1 MLFDDHSLTP
11 SVIIAAARSVLAA
24 NGFRISDDKAAL
36 DINHSYIF
44 LAEDEY
50 SVVAVAAYDSWPELE
65 EEWSVLQGELVALL
79 SRRLARSS
87 PKAWDGYV
95 VLFCPAIVPDPT
107 ALSLI
112 ERDTS
117 RVRKIVAAGDALRTT
132 KDVERTLDPLLPLGL
147 HPGQTKLHDV
157 LDLLPELLK
166 GEVSEAATKTV
177 VDAFRAMEPPLQRLH
192 DLGELE

>member
-11 SVIIAAARSVLAA
+11 SVIIAAARSTLAT

-36 DINHSYIF
+36 DINHRFIL

-50 SVVAVAAYDSWPELE
+50 SVVAVAAYESWPELE
-65 EEWSVLQGELVALL
+65 EGWSVLQGELVALL
-79 SRRLARSS
+79 SRRLAKSS

-95 VLFCPAIVPDPT
+95 VLFCPTIVPDLA
-107 ALSLI
+107 ALSSI

-132 KDVERTLDPLLPLGL
+132 KDVERTLDPLLPLDL
-147 HPGQTKLHDV
+147 PSGQTKLQDV
-157 LDLLPELLK
+157 LDALPELLK
-166 GEVSEAATKTV
+166 DEVSEAATRTV

-192 DLGELE
+192 EMGELE

>member
-1 MLFDDHSLTP
+1 MLLDDHSLTP
-11 SVIIAAARSVLAA
+11 SVIIAAARSVLTK
-24 NGFRISDDKAAL
+24 NGFRISEDRTAL
-36 DINHSYIF
+36 DINNSYLL

-50 SVVAVAAYDSWPELE
+50 SVLALAAYETWAELE

-95 VLFCPAIVPDPT
+95 VLFCPTAVPDR
-107 ALSLI
+107 AAVGAI

-132 KDVERTLDPLLPLGL
+132 KDVERILDPFLPLDL
-147 HPGQTKLHDV
+147 PPGQAQLQEV
-157 LDLLPELLK
+157 LDTLPELLK
-166 GEVSEAATKTV
+166 EEVSVAATQAV

>member
-1 MLFDDHSLTP
+1 MLLDEHNLTP
-11 SVIIAAARSVLAA
+11 SVIIAAARSVLVK
-24 NGFRISDDKAAL
+24 NGFSISDDRNAL
-36 DINHSYIF
+36 DITNSYLL

-50 SVVAVAAYDSWPELE
+50 SVLALAAYDSWNELE
-65 EEWSVLQGELVALL
+65 EEWTVLQGELVALL

-95 VLFCPAIVPDPT
+95 VLFCPAVAPDKT
-107 ALSLI
+107 AIDAI

-132 KDVERTLDPLLPLGL
+132 KDVERILDPFLPLDLPTGHAQL
-147 HPGQTKLHDV
+147 RDV
-157 LDLLPELLK
+157 LDTLPELLTE
-166 GEVSEAATKTV
+166 EVPLSATQTV

-192 DLGELE
+192 DLGEFE

>member
-1 MLFDDHSLTP
+1 MLLDDHSLTP
-11 SVIIAAARSVLAA
+11 SVIIAAARSVLAK
-24 NGFRISDDKAAL
+24 NGFRVSDDRNAL
-36 DINHSYIF
+36 DINNSYLL

-50 SVVAVAAYDSWPELE
+50 SVLALAAYESWSELE
-65 EEWSVLQGELVALL
+65 AEWSVLQGELVALL

-95 VLFCPAIVPDPT
+95 VLFCPSVVPDRS
-107 ALSLI
+107 AIGAI

-132 KDVERTLDPLLPLGL
+132 KDVERILDPFLPLDLPTGHAQL
-147 HPGQTKLHDV
+147 RDV
-157 LDLLPELLK
+157 LDTLPELLK
-166 GEVSEAATKTV
+166 EEVPLAATQTV
-177 VDAFRAMEPPLQRLH
+177 IDAFRAMDPPLQRLH